1 MNKGKVLWL
10 DEGRRVKAMQIFL
23 KLKNGSRVRRTG
35 WKQIS
40 FARSILFPSLWI
52 TQEDGKCCIA
62 S

>member
-23 KLKNGSRVRRTG
+23 KLKNGPRVRRTG

-40 FARSILFPSLWI
+40 SGLKS
-52 TQEDGKCCIA
+52 GKFELTIVLGKQL
-62 S
+62 

>member
-23 KLKNGSRVRRTG
+23 KLKNGPRVRRTG

-40 FARSILFPSLWI
+40 LCLKS
-52 TQEDGKCCIA
+52 GKFELTMVLGKQL
-62 S
+62 